1 MAIEETPGATVQ
13 LAAFAADLDYSAIPS
28 HVIQRAKDCLLDS
41 LAAGL
46 YGFSRPWSRIV
57 TDLVQGLS
65 GKGSSSVLGENEKA
79 PAPHA
84 ALANGTMIH
93 GFELDSVRQPGA
105 GVHPGATVVPAVL
118 AVGEEHHAS
127 GRNILTALV
136 AGCEVM
142 FRIGLALGHGVEKR
156 GFHAPALTGTFG
168 AAIAAGKILGLS
180 TKETTHALGI
190 AGSFSSGL
198 LEFSRAE
205 SGGMVKRL
213 HMGRAAEGGVLA
225 AMLAS
230 KGFTGPESVLEGKF
244 GFCSAFADKPDL
256 GKLTLGLGRDFE
268 TSNICIKRYPCHIY
282 AQAPIEALMGL
293 LQDHPF
299 DPSEVDQIAIAG
311 EEKLKSHHC
320 IYEPRDLAA
329 AQYSVPYSVALALF
343 FNLEDPRNLSEENLH
358 DTKVL
363 ELTRKVEVRVDD
375 EINRMHESRAARV
388 GVRLKNGLELKRE
401 VLQFKGT
408 PQNPLRPEELRSK
421 FEMLAAAVLSPD
433 KAGQTIEKI
442 EHLEEL
448 DDVATLL

>member
-1 MAIEETPGATVQ
+1 MSIEETPGATVQ

-46 YGFSRPWSRIV
+46 YGCSKPWSRIV

-65 GKGSSSVLGENEKA
+65 GKGSSFVLGEKQKV
-79 PAPHA
+79 PAPYA

-118 AVGEEHHAS
+118 AVGEEHRAS
-127 GRNILTALV
+127 GRKILTALV

-142 FRIGLALGHGVEKR
+142 FRIGLALGHGVEKK
-156 GFHAPALTGTFG
+156 GFHAPGLTGTFG
-168 AAIAAGKILGLS
+168 AAIAACKILGLS
-180 TKETTHALGI
+180 AKEITHALGI

-198 LEFSRAE
+198 LEFSRAKG
-205 SGGMVKRL
+205 GGMVKRL

-244 GFCSAFADKPDL
+244 GFCSAYSNNPDL
-256 GKLTLGLGRDFE
+256 SKLTIGLGPDFE
-268 TSNICIKRYPCHIY
+268 TLNICIKRYPCHIY

-293 LQDHPF
+293 VQDHPF
-299 DPSEVDQIAIAG
+299 DPSEIDKIIIGG
-311 EEKLKSHHC
+311 EEKLKTHHS
-320 IYEPRDLAA
+320 IYEPKDLMA
-329 AQYSVPYSVALALF
+329 AQYSIPYSVALAVF
-343 FNLEDPRNLSEENLH
+343 FNLEDPKNLSEKNLY
-358 DTKVL
+358 DSKVL

-375 EINRMHESRAARV
+375 EIDQMHESRAARV
-388 GVRLKNGLELKRE
+388 VVRLKNGLELKRE
-401 VLQFKGT
+401 VLHFKGT
-408 PQNPLRPEELRSK
+408 PQNPLEPEELHSK
-421 FEMLAAAVLSPD
+421 FAMLAAAVLSPD
-433 KAGQTIEKI
+433 KAGQIIKKI
-442 EHLEEL
+442 EHLEDLEN
-448 DDVATLL
+448 VATLL